1 MYLSRVELQLDR
13 RETMLALSQQQ
24 LMHGAVERCFS
35 GGRER
40 RLWRV
45 DWLES
50 HCYLLVLSHEPP
62 EFTALWAQFGPSD
75 EKAHW
80 ETKDYSTLLS
90 KLKNGQIWHFRL
102 KANPVHSITSEQTD
116 AKRGK
121 VTAHV
126 TTAQQKQWLL
136 SRTESLGITLREEEF
151 DVTHTQWYSFDK
163 GDRQRVTLRTA
174 SFEGVLTL
182 TDTQKFTE
190 AMLSGVGRAKA
201 YGCGLL
207 TISQ

>member
-1 MYLSRVELQLDR
+1 MYLSRVELQSDR
-13 RETMLALSQQQ
+13 RETMLALSQPQ
-24 LMHGAVERCFS
+24 LMHGAVEQCFP
-35 GGRER
+35 GDRER

-45 DWLES
+45 DWMES
-50 HCYLLVLSHEPP
+50 HCYLLVLSREPP
-62 EFTALWAQFGPSD
+62 EFTALWAQFGPLG
-75 EKAHW
+75 EKARW
-80 ETKDYSTLLS
+80 ETKDYTPLLS
-90 KLKNGQIWHFRL
+90 KLQNGQAWHFRL
-102 KANPVHSITSEQTD
+102 KANPVHSVSSEQTD
-116 AKRGK
+116 EKRGK

-136 SRTESLGITLREEEF
+136 SRSEALGITLRENEF

-163 GDRQRVTLRTA
+163 GNKQRVTLRTA

-182 TDTQKFTE
+182 ADTQKFTE

-207 TISQ
+207 TIIR